1 MLDGEKKEENRENLP
16 DWLGGMG
23 EPPTRS
29 ALQTIKRAVTNNW
42 EIPEEWKAALPRL
55 CLRIAADDSRG
66 DRERLRAVE
75 ILRAMQNDNLNAAQA
90 LDRVER
96 LDSGQ
101 ATERVELGPITWNP
115 E

>member
-1 MLDGEKKEENRENLP
+1 MLEGEQKQENGDNLP
-16 DWLGGMG
+16 DWAGGKG
-23 EPPTRS
+23 ENPSRS
-29 ALQTIKRAVTNNW
+29 ALQTIKQAVANNW
-42 EIPEEWKAALPRL
+42 AIPDEWKAALPRL

-96 LDSGQ
+96 LDAGQ